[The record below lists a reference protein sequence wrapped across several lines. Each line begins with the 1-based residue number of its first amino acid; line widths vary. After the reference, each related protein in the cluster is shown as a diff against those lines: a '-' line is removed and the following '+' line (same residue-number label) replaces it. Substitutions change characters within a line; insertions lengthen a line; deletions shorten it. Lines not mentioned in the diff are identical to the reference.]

1 MLQWEQMISL
11 LITENIKLST
21 ITPRLWLNIC
31 VKDDMKY
38 DLWNAYGMLE
48 GHELSCDI
56 CKPDFRL
63 RNGRTDLD
71 KVARVKICRSYFIS
85 SARSSYSHSA
95 PMSSSD
101 NLLRFLLTGIQQ
113 LLQITTS
120 WSIQL
125 RGTQGNLNAMHI
137 IHAKNAAP
145 LHFTLHHYYYGHKK
159 KLKKKTEQQNT
170 SLTSL
175 AECTF
180 FCRTESTNEILSRSA
195 VLFLSTFSRFYQSLS
210 ECGY

>member
-56 CKPDFRL
+56 CQSDFCL

-71 KVARVKICRSYFIS
+71 KVARVKFCRSYFIS
-85 SARSSYSHSA
+85 STRSSYSHSA

-101 NLLRFLLTGIQQ
+101 NLLRFLLILRDRDTAIAPNHYIMI
-113 LLQITTS
+113 ITTERHS
-120 WSIQL
+120 GQL
-125 RGTQGNLNAMHI
+125 ERNAHNSCKKCSALAL
-137 IHAKNAAP
+137 HNALLLWA
-145 LHFTLHHYYYGHKK
+145 
-159 KLKKKTEQQNT
+159 
-170 SLTSL
+170 
-175 AECTF
+175 
-180 FCRTESTNEILSRSA
+180 
-195 VLFLSTFSRFYQSLS
+195 
-210 ECGY
+210 